1 MFEEGNR
8 EAEDGTEDQL
18 EIDSDDRAIA
28 ETVEQRRLNYK
39 AKITLIAIFYI
50 TTTLFIE
57 SIFLKIMFSN
67 RLPYEYCFLFTMLAL
82 LISIAMNVS
91 IFKSEHFVEEDA
103 VFLCLLLAE

>member
-39 AKITLIAIFYI
+39 AKITLIAIFY
-50 TTTLFIE
+50 TTATLFIT
-57 SIFLKIMFSN
+57 SILTYFMLEHHLS
-67 RLPYEYCFLFTMLAL
+67 YEYCFLFIILSL
-82 LISIAMNVS
+82 LGSISMIIS
-91 IFKSEHFVEEDA
+91 TFKN
-103 VFLCLLLAE
+103 